1 MRRLVY
7 EADWE
12 ANHGPANPS
21 NTNNNVNADP
31 SGEGCLDS
39 PNVLADLVRPAVEE
53 YCQDDKIRRNA
64 DLAFVQSVR
73 ERRVHTVARR
83 VVSAAAAAAAASAS
97 SGGATK
103 TTTTAL
109 ASLTGVGGGK
119 DDKAKK
125 AAAATASTGSKSSSS
140 TTSSS
145 SSAHAIA
152 TIRDAIGDRPKL
164 LGAVMNMLIFEH
176 GQHAPP
182 ATDAADANPSSDI
195 GAETVLGGSSYLHCT
210 LAADLLLTHKQ
221 LPRQYEHVGLLAKI
235 LDGCVRAGTVPDDAV
250 AQIQGCL
257 RIVFQQRDV
266 HDGGSGGGTGD
277 SMEAAAARAKHEA
290 EAAAA
295 AMGKGRGRG
304 RSGSESRAIDRDD
317 SDYHQKLLRKIITAA
332 VRAMREAD
340 PRGLFLNPVTDE
352 IAPGYSN
359 VIKEPMCIRTIEDKA
374 EEMEYGHLSEYERD
388 VRLMFANCIKYNI
401 GKDGTWFR
409 GEARRQE
416 KVWKEDILSQARDLY
431 KKETAKRRKQ
441 LERADQQDEAKKK
454 KAASET
460 AEERKRRADNISK
473 ALKDASGST
482 DDNAITKLKGE
493 DVDPLPPS
501 KAKRRKK
508 DMDYPSMPCI
518 ASMLLSDPFVVRI
531 ILDRILRSLRADVLG
546 GKSIPAAHSIVPS
559 LLQLLCIT
567 QFATQLCAV
576 RGKRFIVPDAGLTKI
591 VVDIEKLDPA
601 AAAAVNVPYASL
613 RKYLPLLAGLLLQSD
628 LDRRVASGG
637 DLHEASAS
645 SLPSRPAADPK
656 PWQDAS
662 SLTALRALTEGSM
675 IHIVQPGQSNEAA
688 LTAQLPR
695 FCAALHGLSGGSL
708 GADRS
713 FFMSLSQ
720 ALLRY
725 KRNLPHGIRDLV
737 MSSWVG
743 WIRDSIG
750 DHQDKKNGGNMRL
763 PVHECFVK
771 LLNEWTHF
779 GNVILPRDNMLSL
792 AEDAIKAAE
801 ASSGGKPSFAE
812 MWKYGGETFAPV
824 KAEYEKMLLIVP
836 EPHLSQWKEKVGI
849 DDASLSTI
857 SPPSEQKAEEKKQ
870 DDNAKG
876 ESKVPEGEGKND
888 PEPMEVDK

>member
-1 MRRLVY
+1 
-7 EADWE
+7 
-12 ANHGPANPS
+12 
-21 NTNNNVNADP
+21 
-31 SGEGCLDS
+31 
-39 PNVLADLVRPAVEE
+39 
-53 YCQDDKIRRNA
+53 
-64 DLAFVQSVR
+64 
-73 ERRVHTVARR
+73 
-83 VVSAAAAAAAASAS
+83 
-97 SGGATK
+97 
-103 TTTTAL
+103 
-109 ASLTGVGGGK
+109 
-119 DDKAKK
+119 
-125 AAAATASTGSKSSSS
+125 
-140 TTSSS
+140 
-145 SSAHAIA
+145 
-152 TIRDAIGDRPKL
+152 
-164 LGAVMNMLIFEH
+164 
-176 GQHAPP
+176 
-182 ATDAADANPSSDI
+182 
-195 GAETVLGGSSYLHCT
+195 
-210 LAADLLLTHKQ
+210 
-221 LPRQYEHVGLLAKI
+221 
-235 LDGCVRAGTVPDDAV
+235 
-250 AQIQGCL
+250 
-257 RIVFQQRDV
+257 
-266 HDGGSGGGTGD
+266 
-277 SMEAAAARAKHEA
+277 
-290 EAAAA
+290 
-295 AMGKGRGRG
+295 
-304 RSGSESRAIDRDD
+304 
-317 SDYHQKLLRKIITAA
+317 
-332 VRAMREAD
+332 
-340 PRGLFLNPVTDE
+340 
-352 IAPGYSN
+352 
-359 VIKEPMCIRTIEDKA
+359 
-374 EEMEYGHLSEYERD
+374 
-388 VRLMFANCIKYNI
+388 
-401 GKDGTWFR
+401 
-409 GEARRQE
+409 
-416 KVWKEDILSQARDLY
+416 
-431 KKETAKRRKQ
+431 
-441 LERADQQDEAKKK
+441 
-454 KAASET
+454 
-460 AEERKRRADNISK
+460 
-473 ALKDASGST
+473 
-482 DDNAITKLKGE
+482 
-493 DVDPLPPS
+493 
-501 KAKRRKK
+501 
-508 DMDYPSMPCI
+508 
-518 ASMLLSDPFVVRI
+518 MLLSDPFVVRI

-628 LDRRVASGG
+628 LDRRIASGG
-637 DLHEASAS
+637 DLHDASAS

-870 DDNAKG
+870 DDKANG
-876 ESKVPEGEGKND
+876 DSKVSEGDGSQG